1 MDCANRKPQRKIC
14 AGICMICKK
23 SLEFTPQEAYNFGVY
38 KIDLL
43 R

>member
-1 MDCANRKPQRKIC
+1 MGCANRKPQRKIC

-23 SLEFTPQEAYNFGVY
+23 SLEFTQQEAYNFGVY
-38 KIDLL
+38 KIDSL

>member
-14 AGICMICKK
+14 AGICGICKK
-23 SLEFTPQEAYNFGVY
+23 SLEFTAQEAYNFGVY
-38 KIDLL
+38 KIDSL

>member
-1 MDCANRKPQRKIC
+1 MGCANQKSQRKIS

-23 SLEFTPQEAYNFGVY
+23 SLEFTMQEAYNSSVY
-38 KIDLL
+38 KIDSL